1 MRASNGIKINMI
13 CTEFYLFQ
21 SSIYTEFRDS
31 MKKFCESLKWQAMKE
46 IKGKKMMLLIN
57 EQQ

>member
-1 MRASNGIKINMI
+1 MI
-13 CTEFYLFQ
+13 YTAFYLFQ
-21 SSIYTEFRDS
+21 SSIYTERRDS